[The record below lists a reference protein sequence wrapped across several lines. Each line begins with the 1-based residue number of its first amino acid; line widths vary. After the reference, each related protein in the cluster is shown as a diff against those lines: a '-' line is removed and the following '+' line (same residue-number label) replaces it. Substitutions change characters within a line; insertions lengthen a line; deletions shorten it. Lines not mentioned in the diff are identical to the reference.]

1 MRNQAIIGNSWQR
14 STVEQTVRGGSGPDL
29 PREILAGLA
38 LTTRMPSFPKSRRA
52 GGFERVVGKQ
62 NRVLDIQPAE
72 SILGPTSDADDPVRH
87 DDYLF
92 EFKGHGIP

>member
-1 MRNQAIIGNSWQR
+1 MRNQGIIRISWQR

-38 LTTRMPSFPKSRRA
+38 LTTRMPSFAKSRRA